1 MSEYSV
7 MLEVFA
13 STSVTVDADSV
24 EEAMALAAL
33 EASTSI
39 CHHCSRKLNVS
50 DVGEVLEVLG
60 PDNEIA
66 WSRPEDKRVAD
77 LEMQNAML
85 KKGMDLVNAELTEA
99 VELLKVS
106 TALLECNAQP
116 IDKPSIEANT
126 AFLARHGGQP

>member
-24 EEAMALAAL
+24 EEAMDLAAL
-33 EASTSI
+33 EASASI

-66 WSRPEDKRVAD
+66 WERPENKRVAE
-77 LEMQNAML
+77 LE
-85 KKGMDLVNAELTEA
+85 AELAEA
-99 VELLKVS
+99 E
-106 TALLECNAQP
+106 ALLRVMHVEHGY
-116 IDKPSIEANT
+116 KSIADW
-126 AFLARHGGQP
+126 LARHGGQS

>member
-24 EEAMALAAL
+24 EEAMDLAAL
-33 EASTSI
+33 EASASI

-85 KKGMDLVNAELTEA
+85 KKGMDLVNAELAGA
-99 VELLKVS
+99 VELLKEIPTLS
-106 TALLECNAQP
+106 E
-116 IDKPSIEANT
+116 
-126 AFLARHGGQP
+126 